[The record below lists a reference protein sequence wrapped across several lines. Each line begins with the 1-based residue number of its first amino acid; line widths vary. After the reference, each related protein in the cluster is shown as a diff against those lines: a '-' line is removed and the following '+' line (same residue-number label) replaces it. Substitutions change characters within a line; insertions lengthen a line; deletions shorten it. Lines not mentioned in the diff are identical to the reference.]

1 MKNSKSTVV
10 KKSTS
15 QFNKVWDNFVLK
27 ESKFEHIKPFTSKN
41 NIPIV
46 LATDNNYSKY
56 MSVAIESIIKNST
69 TDNNYDFIILDGGIK
84 ETVWTKIKGQFK
96 GLNNFSLRRIDMS
109 KYINLIEK
117 DLFFESRHIK
127 TSAYYRLFIPNILK
141 YYKKCL
147 YLDIDIIVKKDISE
161 LYNIEL
167 KNNVIGACEA
177 KELVF
182 LRKTNVKLDKY
193 LREKLKLSTK
203 DKYFNSGVLSINI
216 EKMKDYSFSF
226 FSLLKELKN
235 PRYHDQDILN
245 SVFNGKVKFLD
256 SRWNVEWHIVNMNYI
271 SKLTYLCLETRKH
284 NKKIIEEGS
293 FFVIHYIGGVKPW
306 HKHNVLGV
314 KYFWEYAKTSP
325 FYFSLLYNPY
335 KTKILRIG
343 ANFLT
348 RVVRILTCL
357 IPIKNLRKKARK
369 ILLDSI

>member
-56 MSVAIESIIKNST
+56 MSVTIESIIKNST

-117 DLFFESRHIK
+117 DLFFESGHIK
-127 TSAYYRLFIPNILK
+127 VSAYYRLFIPNILS

-147 YLDIDIIVKKDISE
+147 YLDIDTIVKKDISE

-167 KNNVIGACEA
+167 KNNVIGACEDPGYII
-177 KELVF
+177 F
-182 LRKTNVKLDKY
+182 RKTDIKLDEY
-193 LREKLKLSTK
+193 AREKLKLSPK

-245 SVFNGKVKFLD
+245 SVLNGKVKFLD
-256 SRWNVEWHIVNMNYI
+256 SRWNFMWHTV
-271 SKLTYLCLETRKH
+271 KYLNNTLLSLETIKH
-284 NKKIIEEGS
+284 DRKIIEEGS

-306 HKHNVLGV
+306 HNNNLLGA

-343 ANFLT
+343 AKILT